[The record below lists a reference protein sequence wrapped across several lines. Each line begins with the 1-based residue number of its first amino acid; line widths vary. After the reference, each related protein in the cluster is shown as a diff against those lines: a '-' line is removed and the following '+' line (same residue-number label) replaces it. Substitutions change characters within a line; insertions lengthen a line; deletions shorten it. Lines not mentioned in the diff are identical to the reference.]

1 MRLQSASDHRR
12 MTWAN
17 GRGFT
22 DEVIAVPD
30 RGAWDWRLSIAEV
43 NEDGPFSSLPGVE
56 RALVVAQG
64 RGMTLFVD
72 GSAVVLSTFEGT
84 RFSGDDDA
92 CAVLTRGP
100 VRDLNLMVRRSS
112 GLGVPE
118 LEVVQLDAGAS
129 CGLSDCVAVIIL
141 DGILDAGPNG
151 AEAGR
156 FDVLVPDP
164 GDFDGG
170 VRLLA
175 LTASVVTFAR
185 LRI

>member
-1 MRLQSASDHRR
+1 MRLQRADEHRR
-12 MTWAN
+12 MRWTN

-56 RALVVAQG
+56 RALVVADG
-64 RGMTLFVD
+64 PGMTLFVG
-72 GSAVVLSTFEGT
+72 GSAVVLRRYEGT
-84 RFSGDDDA
+84 RFAGDDDA
-92 CAVLTRGP
+92 RAALTRGP

-112 GLGVPE
+112 GFGAPE
-118 LEVVQLDAGAS
+118 LDVVRLDTGVT
-129 CGLSDCVAVIIL
+129 CELSDCVAVIIL
-141 DGILDAGPNG
+141 DGILGTGLNG

-164 GDFDGG
+164 GDSDGG
-170 VRLLA
+170 VTLLA
-175 LTASVVTFAR
+175 LTASVVAFAR